1 VAVEVRHLT
10 YCTVRAMV
18 VFWVTVPEVAVM
30 VTICTPAGVTGALG
44 VAGGELTGVAAA
56 FMELEQPAM
65 SPVDASST
73 RAMPR
78 SCNGLA
84 LLIDRLRAKRRKEPK
99 GMRKATAIAAELLC
113 HGL

>member
-1 VAVEVRHLT
+1 MAVEVGHLT

-18 VFWVTVPEVAVM
+18 VFWVTVPEVAVI

-44 VAGGELTGVAAA
+44 VVGGELTGAAAA
-56 FMELEQPAM
+56 FMEFEQPAM

-78 SCNGLA
+78 SCNGPA
-84 LLIDRLRAKRRKEPK
+84 LLIERLRANRAMEPK
-99 GMRKATAIAAELLC
+99 GRRKATAIAAVPLC